1 MVWEAKTGLITNN
14 AKNKNAYYFI
24 EAIISKNSLKEIG
37 LRYQFYGYVY
47 PCMTFWV

>member
-1 MVWEAKTGLITNN
+1 MVWDANTDFITNN
-14 AKNKNAYYFI
+14 AKNKNAYFFI

>member
-24 EAIISKNSLKEIG
+24 EAMISKKSL
-37 LRYQFYGYVY
+37 
-47 PCMTFWV
+47 